1 MGDYDDFDDFD
12 QRRPRQREGQTSA
25 GLIAFIFSMVS
36 IGLLAIVGVLW
47 FFLSQEEQLQQPNAE
62 AHRWLMIWFLFL
74 NMLSFVAALLAII
87 LAARGLSPTN
97 YLHRGYSLIALILGV
112 VEIMLTIGV
121 GSFTFCCGL
130 VCGF

>member
-1 MGDYDDFDDFD
+1 MDDYDDFDDFD
-12 QRRPRQREGQTSA
+12 LRQPRPRQGQTSV

-47 FFLSQEEQLQQPNAE
+47 FFLKQEEQLQPNAE

-97 YLHRGYSLIALILGV
+97 ELHRGYSLIALILGV

-121 GSFTFCCGL
+121 GSFTFCCG
-130 VCGF
+130 